1 MIAIQSQVSNFW
13 DFFLKLLSKSVLSSR
28 RTGFPGQTAARTQLG
43 VQAGPVSF
51 WTAPPP
57 SCSSCS
63 YPGDC
68 PQKCYSQDS
77 LGCYFVSAEG
87 SKGQSMTVSMR
98 LPSGK
103 PGPCSV
109 GFMPSQRLRRA
120 CVGRTCL
127 SPGATAWR
135 VPGCW
140 AAGSP
145 VPTTQ
150 QAPGRPR
157 ACVLCLIGE
166 APRRFG
172 SVLVEL
178 WWQRR
183 FPALFLGASG

>member
-1 MIAIQSQVSNFW
+1 M
-13 DFFLKLLSKSVLSSR
+13 LPSR
-28 RTGFPGQTAARTQLG
+28 RTGLPGQTAACTQVG
-43 VQAGPVSF
+43 VQAGPVRF
-51 WTAPPP
+51 WTAPLPVLLVLRVLRRPP
-57 SCSSCS
+57 SNVIPRIAS
-63 YPGDC
+63 DVT
-68 PQKCYSQDS
+68 
-77 LGCYFVSAEG
+77 FVPAQG
-87 SKGQSMTVSMR
+87 SEGQSTTVSVR

-103 PGPCSV
+103 PGPRSLP
-109 GFMPSQRLRRA
+109 FRPSQRLGRA
-120 CVGRTCL
+120 CVGHTCL
-127 SPGATAWR
+127 RPGATAWR

-166 APRRFG
+166 VPRSFA

-178 WWQRR
+178 WRQRR